1 MVYGRPGLLCELHA
15 HTTMSDGELTLRELV
30 DLYGGHRFDVL
41 CVTDHCVRRSDPWLD
56 GEPEHVRAGSFEAYL
71 SAIRLEAVRSR
82 SLYDLLL
89 VPGLELTYHDTD
101 PRHAAHA
108 VAVGL
113 RSFVGVDVGL
123 EPALAA
129 ARDAGAALIAA
140 HPYTLAEAGASSRG
154 TGRFAEDW
162 RDLAPAVDR
171 FELFNRHDCFGWVAA
186 ERLPFV
192 AAGDFHRHEHL
203 ATWKTLIPCE
213 KDERALVDYLR
224 SPAPVHLTR
233 FEPERA
239 APALAA

>member
-1 MVYGRPGLLCELHA
+1 MAYTRPGLLCELHA

-30 DLYGGHRFDVL
+30 DLYGRHRFDVL
-41 CVTDHCVRRSDPWLD
+41 CVTDHCVRRSDPWL
-56 GEPEHVRAGSFEAYL
+56 GTEPEHVHAGSYDGYL
-71 SAIRLEAVRSR
+71 STIRLEALRAR

-89 VPGLELTYHDTD
+89 VPGLELTYYDAD

-108 VAVGL
+108 VAVSL
-113 RSFVGVDVGL
+113 RSFVGVDGGL
-123 EPALAA
+123 EAALAG
-129 ARDAGAALIAA
+129 AREAGAALIAA
-140 HPYTLAEAGASSRG
+140 HPYTLAEAGRSPRG

-162 RDLAPAVDR
+162 RELAPQVDR

-192 AAGDFHRHEHL
+192 AAGDFHRLEHL
-203 ATWKTLIPCE
+203 STWKTLVPCE

-224 SPAPVHLTR
+224 APAPVHVTR
-233 FEPERA
+233 FEPERV